1 MRTQEPQPA
10 GQPSPTGNDAASL
23 LRWART
29 SESSA
34 LAVLREGGYVLR
46 YPLFDELDGA
56 TRGGLRWLSG
66 PCRGDRYGGL
76 AELALREGQQLLE
89 SGQVRSFARFA
100 REDGRGAVEVRLE
113 RVHRI
118 DGDLAVVIAHP
129 TAERPRG
136 PGDEEARREQRMQAV
151 GMVASGVAHDLN
163 HALNVIALRLARLR
177 QDPSLSKVR
186 GHIESLERVADEAAA
201 TVARLQ
207 DLVRR
212 RRDAPTAS
220 LELAKVIDAAVE
232 AARSETEEGG
242 GEADGPRG
250 VRIEAE
256 LPRLP
261 PVRGSAAEIG
271 RVFLDLILTAADAT
285 AKGGVVRVRVRA
297 EADRAVATVE
307 DGGPGVPEQHLGRM
321 FDPFFTVSARRD
333 TGIALSIA
341 AGVMAR
347 LGGSVAVENRPGGG
361 TVFTL
366 TFPFARPDPAAARTP
381 GGRAPAGPLR
391 VLLVD
396 DEADNLEVLAEVL
409 AADGHRVTGAQSG
422 REALEIL
429 RADDSFDLIL
439 CDVGMPGMSGWQV
452 VREALQLHPRLCI
465 YMLTG
470 WAREVPDDDP
480 RARLVRGVLGKPI
493 DLDLLRRLIAE
504 IPAAHQPQAAAPG

>member
-34 LAVLREGGYVLR
+34 LAVLRPGGYLLR
-46 YPLFDELDGA
+46 YPLFDELDAA

-66 PCRGDRYGGL
+66 GSRGDRCRGL
-76 AELALREGQQLLE
+76 AELALHLGQQLLE

-100 REDGRGAVEVRLE
+100 REDGKGAVEVRLE
-113 RVHRI
+113 RVRRV

-129 TAERPRG
+129 TAARPGRQA
-136 PGDEEARREQRMQAV
+136 DDDARREQRMQAV

-177 QDPSLSKVR
+177 QDPSLAKVR
-186 GHIESLERVADEAAA
+186 AHIESLERVADEAAA

-212 RRDAPTAS
+212 RRDAPTATM
-220 LELAKVIDAAVE
+220 ELAKVVDAAVE

-242 GEADGPRG
+242 SRGDAPRVG
-250 VRIEAE
+250 IEAE

-261 PVRGSAAEIG
+261 PVRGSATEIG
-271 RVFLDLILTAADAT
+271 RVFLDLILTAADST
-285 AKGGVVRVRVRA
+285 AKDGVVRVAVRA
-297 EADRAVATVE
+297 DGDRAVATVE
-307 DGGPGVPEQHLGRM
+307 GGGPGVPEQHLGRM

-347 LGGSVAVENRPGGG
+347 LGGSVAVDNRPGGG
-361 TVFTL
+361 TVYTL
-366 TFPFARPDPAAARTP
+366 TFPFARPD
-381 GGRAPAGPLR
+381 APAVRSPGARPPAQPLR

-396 DEADNLEVLAEVL
+396 DEADNLEVLGEVL
-409 AADGHRVTGAQSG
+409 AADGHRVAFAQSG
-422 REALEIL
+422 RAALDLL
-429 RADDSFDLIL
+429 RADDAFDLVL

-452 VREALQLHPRLCI
+452 VREALQIRPRLCI

-470 WAREVPDDDP
+470 WAREVSADDP

-493 DLDLLRRLIAE
+493 DLDHLRRLLAE
-504 IPAAHQPQAAAPG
+504 IPAARQAPAASPG